1 MKPGCVEFDLISYAK
16 EPCSLKAD
24 IIRKFSEH
32 QIPFDVFLRQ
42 LILIGMPNFLSMY
55 AVCPTKWFYTNKYF

>member
-32 QIPFDVFLRQ
+32 QIP
-42 LILIGMPNFLSMY
+42 
-55 AVCPTKWFYTNKYF
+55 